1 MRESVRPTW
10 SQPFRPLG
18 GADAGPIWSPVAD
31 EVVVTAS
38 GSASAGGGDMVAV
51 ITVKSRAEVRKT
63 IRVTVALRL
72 RESLDEERTRRVRR
86 TSLGDGVE
94 FIGRSSRR

>member
-1 MRESVRPTW
+1 
-10 SQPFRPLG
+10 
-18 GADAGPIWSPVAD
+18 
-31 EVVVTAS
+31 
-38 GSASAGGGDMVAV
+38 MVAV

-72 RESLDEERTRRVRR
+72 RESLDDERTRRVRR